1 MWFNRVKSEGD
12 FGFFLIKSEGLG
24 LVFCF
29 LIEKMLSNIVK
40 KYAPEL
46 DSESETGTWF
56 WEPTKI
62 KKSYRR
68 KGLDHDFRR

>member
-1 MWFNRVKSEGD
+1 MI
-12 FGFFLIKSEGLG
+12 FLEGLV
-24 LVFCF
+24 LIEYF
-29 LIEKMLSNIVK
+29 LIEKMLSKIVK

-56 WEPTKI
+56 WEPTRI
-62 KKSYRR
+62 KKRYRR